1 MAKDYNALAKS
12 IIELVGGEENVVSL
26 AHCMTR
32 LRFKLKDHS
41 KAKTDELK
49 KLNGV
54 IKVLEAGGQYQ
65 VVIGTDVEDVYNV
78 ILANTKIKAAGSEQ
92 ASALETASDTA
103 SEKEGIVATLIDT
116 VSSIFTPFLGA
127 FTGAGLLKGFV
138 VLFVTLGLL
147 DKSTTTYT
155 ILNAAGDG
163 VFYFLPIFLAYC
175 AGTKFGA
182 KPFIS
187 MAIASALVYPNITA
201 LFSATDPIPV
211 EFLGI
216 PVKMVS
222 YTSSVLPII
231 VVCFVQA
238 ELEKLLNRIIPQIVR
253 NIFLPVLDLLI
264 LVPLTFIV
272 IGPITTTAANGI
284 SVAIQSLLRLCPPL
298 GGALMAGLW
307 PIMIL
312 FGIHWAIMSIGFA
325 NLGILGYDYLLPL
338 TVSCNFS
345 VAIAALA
352 VFLKSKKKNV
362 IQGWIRTAAEPT
374 ATTTSA
380 ASGGSSEELLGPRP
394 AIRKQG
400 AADAGCRNPFAC
412 GGNRE
417 ARLGQRSDFS
427 RPRQGVAEKSSSA
440 TRKARRFTSRRAKT
454 AAARK
459 APCGG
464 CSHFVESSGKITS
477 RTRRCTRSRTL
488 PAAS

>member
-1 MAKDYNALAKS
+1 MANYNQLAQD
-12 IIELVGGEENVVSL
+12 IVRLVGGESNVVSL
-26 AHCMTR
+26 AHCVTR
-32 LRFKLKDHS
+32 LRFKLKNRS
-41 KAKTDELK
+41 LAKTDEIK

-54 IKVLEAGGQYQ
+54 IKVMEAGGQYQ
-65 VVIGTDVEDVYNV
+65 VVIGTDVGDVYD
-78 ILANTKIKAAGSEQ
+78 IIIANTNITAAGEEQ
-92 ASALETASDTA
+92 ASSIEAAADTA
-103 SEKEGIVATLIDT
+103 AAEKEGIVATLIDT

-147 DKSTTTYT
+147 DKTTTTYT

-175 AGTKFGA
+175 AGNKFGA

-211 EFLGI
+211 DFFGI

-231 VVCFVQA
+231 IVCFVQA
-238 ELEKLLNRIIPQIVR
+238 HFEKLLNRVIPKIVR
-253 NIFLPVLDLLI
+253 NIFLPVLDLAI

-272 IGPITTTAANGI
+272 IGPISTAVANGI
-284 SVAIQSLLRLCPPL
+284 SYSIQALLRLCPAV

-312 FGIHWAIMSIGFA
+312 FGVHWAIMSIGFS

-345 VAIAALA
+345 IAIAALA
-352 VFLKSKKKNV
+352 IFLKTKKQSVKQV
-362 IQGWIRTAAEPT
+362 AGPSFITALV
-374 ATTTSA
+374 
-380 ASGGSSEELLGPRP
+380 GGVTEP
-394 AIRKQG
+394 AIYGVLLKYKKPMVMVCIANAVGG
-400 AADAGCRNPFAC
+400 AICAVFN
-412 GGNRE
+412 
-417 ARLGQRSDFS
+417 
-427 RPRQGVAEKSSSA
+427 V
-440 TRKARRFTSRRAKT
+440 TRDVQMS
-454 AAARK
+454 
-459 APCGG
+459 
-464 CSHFVESSGKITS
+464 VNLL
-477 RTRRCTRSRTL
+477 TL
-488 PAAS
+488 PAIWAVYGPWAIVAIAVVCVLVFALVWCFGYNDSMAAED

>member
-1 MAKDYNALAKS
+1 MANYNQLAQD
-12 IIELVGGEENVVSL
+12 IVRLVGGEENVISL
-26 AHCMTR
+26 AHCVTR
-32 LRFKLKDHS
+32 LRFKLKKRS
-41 KAKTDELK
+41 LAKTDEIK
-49 KLNGV
+49 KLDGV
-54 IKVLEAGGQYQ
+54 IKVMEAGGQYQ
-65 VVIGTDVEDVYNV
+65 VVIGTDVGDVYDI
-78 ILANTKIKAAGSEQ
+78 ILANTNIVAGGEEQ
-92 ASALETASDTA
+92 ASALEAAADTA
-103 SEKEGIVATLIDT
+103 SAEKEGIVATLIDI

-127 FTGAGLLKGFV
+127 FTGAGLLKGFI

-147 DKSTTTYT
+147 DKTTTTYT

-175 AGTKFGA
+175 AGNKFGA

-187 MAIASALVYPNITA
+187 MAIAAALVYPNITA

-238 ELEKLLNRIIPQIVR
+238 YFEKLLNRVIPKLVR
-253 NIFLPVLDLLI
+253 NIFLPVLDLLV

-272 IGPITTTAANGI
+272 IGPITTAAANGM
-284 SVAIQSLLRLCPPL
+284 STAIQALLRLCPPL

-345 VAIAALA
+345 IAIAALA
-352 VFLKSKKKNV
+352 IFLKSKKQPVKQV
-362 IQGWIRTAAEPT
+362 AGPAFITALV
-374 ATTTSA
+374 
-380 ASGGSSEELLGPRP
+380 GGVTEP
-394 AIRKQG
+394 AIYGVLLKYKKPMVMVCLANAVGG
-400 AADAGCRNPFAC
+400 AIC
-412 GGNRE
+412 GAFN
-417 ARLGQRSDFS
+417 
-427 RPRQGVAEKSSSA
+427 V
-440 TRKARRFTSRRAKT
+440 TRDVQMS
-454 AAARK
+454 
-459 APCGG
+459 
-464 CSHFVESSGKITS
+464 VNLL
-477 RTRRCTRSRTL
+477 TL
-488 PAAS
+488 PAIWAVYGPWAIVAIAVVCVLVFALVWLFGYKDTMAAND

>member
-65 VVIGTDVEDVYNV
+65 VVIGTDVEDVYKV

-187 MAIASALVYPNITA
+187 MALHLRWSTLISLRC
-201 LFSATDPIPV
+201 
-211 EFLGI
+211 
-216 PVKMVS
+216 
-222 YTSSVLPII
+222 SVLPTR
-231 VVCFVQA
+231 FLWSF
-238 ELEKLLNRIIPQIVR
+238 LE
-253 NIFLPVLDLLI
+253 F
-264 LVPLTFIV
+264 
-272 IGPITTTAANGI
+272 
-284 SVAIQSLLRLCPPL
+284 
-298 GGALMAGLW
+298 
-307 PIMIL
+307 
-312 FGIHWAIMSIGFA
+312 
-325 NLGILGYDYLLPL
+325 
-338 TVSCNFS
+338 
-345 VAIAALA
+345 
-352 VFLKSKKKNV
+352 
-362 IQGWIRTAAEPT
+362 
-374 ATTTSA
+374 
-380 ASGGSSEELLGPRP
+380 
-394 AIRKQG
+394 
-400 AADAGCRNPFAC
+400 
-412 GGNRE
+412 
-417 ARLGQRSDFS
+417 
-427 RPRQGVAEKSSSA
+427 
-440 TRKARRFTSRRAKT
+440 
-454 AAARK
+454 
-459 APCGG
+459 
-464 CSHFVESSGKITS
+464 
-477 RTRRCTRSRTL
+477 RSRW
-488 PAAS
+488 

>member
-65 VVIGTDVEDVYNV
+65 VVIGTDVEDVYNA

-175 AGTKFGA
+175 AGT
-182 KPFIS
+182 
-187 MAIASALVYPNITA
+187 
-201 LFSATDPIPV
+201 
-211 EFLGI
+211 
-216 PVKMVS
+216 
-222 YTSSVLPII
+222 
-231 VVCFVQA
+231 
-238 ELEKLLNRIIPQIVR
+238 
-253 NIFLPVLDLLI
+253 
-264 LVPLTFIV
+264 
-272 IGPITTTAANGI
+272 
-284 SVAIQSLLRLCPPL
+284 
-298 GGALMAGLW
+298 
-307 PIMIL
+307 
-312 FGIHWAIMSIGFA
+312 
-325 NLGILGYDYLLPL
+325 
-338 TVSCNFS
+338 
-345 VAIAALA
+345 
-352 VFLKSKKKNV
+352 
-362 IQGWIRTAAEPT
+362 
-374 ATTTSA
+374 
-380 ASGGSSEELLGPRP
+380 
-394 AIRKQG
+394 
-400 AADAGCRNPFAC
+400 
-412 GGNRE
+412 
-417 ARLGQRSDFS
+417 
-427 RPRQGVAEKSSSA
+427 
-440 TRKARRFTSRRAKT
+440 
-454 AAARK
+454 
-459 APCGG
+459 
-464 CSHFVESSGKITS
+464 
-477 RTRRCTRSRTL
+477 
-488 PAAS
+488 

>member
-12 IIELVGGEENVVSL
+12 ITELVGGEENVISV

-32 LRFKLKDHS
+32 LRFKLKDRS

-49 KLNGV
+49 KLSGV

-65 VVIGTDVEDVYNV
+65 VVIGTDVADVYNA
-78 ILANTKIKAAGSEQ
+78 ILTSTKIQAVGSEQ
-92 ASALETASDTA
+92 SSALEAASDTA
-103 SEKEGIVATLIDT
+103 GEKEGIVATLIDT

-127 FTGAGLLKGFV
+127 FTGAGLLKGFL
-138 VLFVTLGLL
+138 VLFVTLGVL

-187 MAIASALVYPNITA
+187 MAIACALVYPNITA

-231 VVCFVQA
+231 VVCYVQSK
-238 ELEKLLNRIIPQIVR
+238 LEKLLNRIIPQIVR
-253 NIFLPVLDLLI
+253 NIFLPVLDLFI

-272 IGPITTTAANGI
+272 IGPITTAAANGV

-298 GGALMAGLW
+298 GGAVMAGLW

-362 IQGWIRTAAEPT
+362 KQVAGPASITALV
-374 ATTTSA
+374 
-380 ASGGSSEELLGPRP
+380 GGVTEP
-394 AIRKQG
+394 AIYGVLLKYKKPMIMVCIANAVGG
-400 AADAGCRNPFAC
+400 AIC
-412 GGNRE
+412 GAFN
-417 ARLGQRSDFS
+417 
-427 RPRQGVAEKSSSA
+427 V
-440 TRKARRFTSRRAKT
+440 TRDVQMS
-454 AAARK
+454 
-459 APCGG
+459 
-464 CSHFVESSGKITS
+464 VNLL
-477 RTRRCTRSRTL
+477 TL
-488 PAAS
+488 PAIWAVYGPWAIVAIAVVCVLVFALIWVFGYKDTMDDTLEKESK

>member
-1 MAKDYNALAKS
+1 M
-12 IIELVGGEENVVSL
+12 
-26 AHCMTR
+26 
-32 LRFKLKDHS
+32 
-41 KAKTDELK
+41 
-49 KLNGV
+49 
-54 IKVLEAGGQYQ
+54 
-65 VVIGTDVEDVYNV
+65 
-78 ILANTKIKAAGSEQ
+78 
-92 ASALETASDTA
+92 
-103 SEKEGIVATLIDT
+103 
-116 VSSIFTPFLGA
+116 
-127 FTGAGLLKGFV
+127 

-362 IQGWIRTAAEPT
+362 KQVAGPASITALV
-374 ATTTSA
+374 
-380 ASGGSSEELLGPRP
+380 GGVTEP
-394 AIRKQG
+394 AIYGVLLKFKKPMVMVCIANAVGG
-400 AADAGCRNPFAC
+400 AIC
-412 GGNRE
+412 GAFN
-417 ARLGQRSDFS
+417 
-427 RPRQGVAEKSSSA
+427 V
-440 TRKARRFTSRRAKT
+440 TRDVQMS
-454 AAARK
+454 
-459 APCGG
+459 
-464 CSHFVESSGKITS
+464 VNLL
-477 RTRRCTRSRTL
+477 TL
-488 PAAS
+488 PAIWAVYGPWAIVAIAVVCVLVFVLIWLFGYNDSMDDTLEKESK

>member
-1 MAKDYNALAKS
+1 MAKDYNVLAKS
-12 IIELVGGEENVVSL
+12 IVELVGGEENVVSL
-26 AHCMTR
+26 AHCVTR
-32 LRFKLKDHS
+32 LRFKLKDVS
-41 KAKTDELK
+41 LAKTEEIK

-54 IKVLEAGGQYQ
+54 LKVMEAAGQYQ
-65 VVIGTDVEDVYNV
+65 VVIGTDVGDVYDI
-78 ILANTKIKAAGSEQ
+78 ILKTTHITAAGVAQ
-92 ASALETASDTA
+92 ASAAETAADTTPA
-103 SEKEGIVATLIDT
+103 EKQKLSAVLIDT
-116 VSSIFTPFLGA
+116 ISGIFTPFLGA
-127 FTGAGLLKGFV
+127 FTGAGLLKGFL

-175 AGTKFGA
+175 AGNKFGA

-187 MAIASALVYPNITA
+187 MAIAAALVYPNITA

-238 ELEKLLNRIIPQIVR
+238 KFEKLINRVIPQIVR

-272 IGPITTTAANGI
+272 IGPITTAAANGI

-307 PIMIL
+307 PVMIL

-345 VAIAALA
+345 IAIATLA

-362 IQGWIRTAAEPT
+362 KQVAGPASITALI
-374 ATTTSA
+374 
-380 ASGGSSEELLGPRP
+380 GGVTEP
-394 AIRKQG
+394 AIYGILLKYKKPLIMVCIANAVGG
-400 AADAGCRNPFAC
+400 AICGAFNVTRNVQMSV
-412 GGNRE
+412 N
-417 ARLGQRSDFS
+417 LL
-427 RPRQGVAEKSSSA
+427 
-440 TRKARRFTSRRAKT
+440 
-454 AAARK
+454 
-459 APCGG
+459 
-464 CSHFVESSGKITS
+464 
-477 RTRRCTRSRTL
+477 TL
-488 PAAS
+488 PAIWAVYGPWAIVAIAVVCVLVFALVWLFGYKDEMDNVPEKESK

>member
-1 MAKDYNALAKS
+1 M
-12 IIELVGGEENVVSL
+12 
-26 AHCMTR
+26 
-32 LRFKLKDHS
+32 
-41 KAKTDELK
+41 
-49 KLNGV
+49 
-54 IKVLEAGGQYQ
+54 
-65 VVIGTDVEDVYNV
+65 
-78 ILANTKIKAAGSEQ
+78 
-92 ASALETASDTA
+92 
-103 SEKEGIVATLIDT
+103 IDI

-127 FTGAGLLKGFV
+127 FTGAGLLKGFL

-175 AGTKFGA
+175 AGNKFDA

-187 MAIASALVYPNITA
+187 MAIAAALVYPNITA

-238 ELEKLLNRIIPQIVR
+238 KFEKLINRVIPQIVR

-272 IGPITTTAANGI
+272 IGPITTAAANGI

-307 PIMIL
+307 PVMIL

-345 VAIAALA
+345 IAIATLA

-362 IQGWIRTAAEPT
+362 KQVAGPASITALI
-374 ATTTSA
+374 
-380 ASGGSSEELLGPRP
+380 GGVTEP
-394 AIRKQG
+394 AIYGILLKYKKPLIMVCIANAVGG
-400 AADAGCRNPFAC
+400 AICGAFNVTRNVQMSV
-412 GGNRE
+412 N
-417 ARLGQRSDFS
+417 LL
-427 RPRQGVAEKSSSA
+427 
-440 TRKARRFTSRRAKT
+440 
-454 AAARK
+454 
-459 APCGG
+459 
-464 CSHFVESSGKITS
+464 
-477 RTRRCTRSRTL
+477 TL
-488 PAAS
+488 PAIWAVYGPWAIVAIAVVCVLVFALVWLFGYKDEMDNVPEKESK

>member
-312 FGIHWAIMSIGFA
+312 FGIHWAIMSF
-325 NLGILGYDYLLPL
+325 
-338 TVSCNFS
+338 
-345 VAIAALA
+345 
-352 VFLKSKKKNV
+352 
-362 IQGWIRTAAEPT
+362 
-374 ATTTSA
+374 
-380 ASGGSSEELLGPRP
+380 
-394 AIRKQG
+394 
-400 AADAGCRNPFAC
+400 
-412 GGNRE
+412 
-417 ARLGQRSDFS
+417 ARLSCVLS
-427 RPRQGVAEKSSSA
+427 
-440 TRKARRFTSRRAKT
+440 
-454 AAARK
+454 
-459 APCGG
+459 
-464 CSHFVESSGKITS
+464 I
-477 RTRRCTRSRTL
+477 L
-488 PAAS
+488 PSML

>member
-78 ILANTKIKAAGSEQ
+78 ILANTKIKAAG
-92 ASALETASDTA
+92 
-103 SEKEGIVATLIDT
+103 EKEGIVATLIDT

-238 ELEKLLNRIIPQIVR
+238 KLEKLLNRIIPQIVR

-362 IQGWIRTAAEPT
+362 KQVAGPASITALV
-374 ATTTSA
+374 
-380 ASGGSSEELLGPRP
+380 GGVTEP
-394 AIRKQG
+394 AIYGVLLKFKKPMVMVCIANAVGG
-400 AADAGCRNPFAC
+400 AIC
-412 GGNRE
+412 GAFN
-417 ARLGQRSDFS
+417 
-427 RPRQGVAEKSSSA
+427 V
-440 TRKARRFTSRRAKT
+440 TRDVQMS
-454 AAARK
+454 
-459 APCGG
+459 
-464 CSHFVESSGKITS
+464 VNLL
-477 RTRRCTRSRTL
+477 TL
-488 PAAS
+488 PAIWAVYGPWAIVAIAVVCVLVFVLIWLFGYNDSMDDTLEKESK

>member
-1 MAKDYNALAKS
+1 MAKDYNVLAKS
-12 IIELVGGEENVVSL
+12 IVELVGGEENVVSL
-26 AHCMTR
+26 AHCVTR
-32 LRFKLKDHS
+32 LRFKLKDVS
-41 KAKTDELK
+41 LAKTEEIK

-54 IKVLEAGGQYQ
+54 LKVMEAAGQYQ
-65 VVIGTDVEDVYNV
+65 VVIGTDVGDVYDI
-78 ILANTKIKAAGSEQ
+78 ILKTTHITAAGVAQ
-92 ASALETASDTA
+92 ASAAETAADTA
-103 SEKEGIVATLIDT
+103 PAEKQNLSAALIDT
-116 VSSIFTPFLGA
+116 ISGIFTPFLGA
-127 FTGAGLLKGFV
+127 FTGAGLLKGFL

-175 AGTKFGA
+175 AGNKFGA

-187 MAIASALVYPNITA
+187 MAIAAALVYPNITA

-238 ELEKLLNRIIPQIVR
+238 KFEKLINRVIPQIVR

-272 IGPITTTAANGI
+272 IGPITTAAANGI

-307 PIMIL
+307 PVMIL

-345 VAIAALA
+345 IAIATLA

-362 IQGWIRTAAEPT
+362 KQVAGPASITALI
-374 ATTTSA
+374 
-380 ASGGSSEELLGPRP
+380 GGVTEP
-394 AIRKQG
+394 AIYGILLKYKKPLIMVCIANAVGG
-400 AADAGCRNPFAC
+400 AICGAFNVTRNVQMSV
-412 GGNRE
+412 N
-417 ARLGQRSDFS
+417 LL
-427 RPRQGVAEKSSSA
+427 
-440 TRKARRFTSRRAKT
+440 
-454 AAARK
+454 
-459 APCGG
+459 
-464 CSHFVESSGKITS
+464 
-477 RTRRCTRSRTL
+477 TL
-488 PAAS
+488 PAIWAVYGPWAIVAIAVVCVLVFALVWLFGYKDEMDNVPEKESK

>member
-1 MAKDYNALAKS
+1 MAKDYNVLAKS
-12 IIELVGGEENVVSL
+12 IVELVGGEENVVSL
-26 AHCMTR
+26 AHCVTR
-32 LRFKLKDHS
+32 LRFKLKDVS
-41 KAKTDELK
+41 LAKTEEIK

-54 IKVLEAGGQYQ
+54 LKVMEAAGQYQ
-65 VVIGTDVEDVYNV
+65 VVIGTDVGDVYDI
-78 ILANTKIKAAGSEQ
+78 ILKTTHITAAGVAQ
-92 ASALETASDTA
+92 ASAAETAADTTPA
-103 SEKEGIVATLIDT
+103 EKQKLSAVLIDT
-116 VSSIFTPFLGA
+116 ISGIFTPFLGA
-127 FTGAGLLKGFV
+127 FTGAGLLKGFL

-175 AGTKFGA
+175 AGNKFGA

-187 MAIASALVYPNITA
+187 MAIAAALVYPNITA

-238 ELEKLLNRIIPQIVR
+238 KFEKLINRVIPQIVR

-272 IGPITTTAANGI
+272 IGPITTAAANGI

-307 PIMIL
+307 PVMIL

-345 VAIAALA
+345 IAIATLA

-362 IQGWIRTAAEPT
+362 KQVAGPASITALI
-374 ATTTSA
+374 
-380 ASGGSSEELLGPRP
+380 GGVTEP
-394 AIRKQG
+394 AIYGILLKYKKPLIMVCIANAVGG
-400 AADAGCRNPFAC
+400 AICGAFNVTRNVQMSVNLLP
-412 GGNRE
+412 
-417 ARLGQRSDFS
+417 
-427 RPRQGVAEKSSSA
+427 
-440 TRKARRFTSRRAKT
+440 
-454 AAARK
+454 
-459 APCGG
+459 
-464 CSHFVESSGKITS
+464 
-477 RTRRCTRSRTL
+477 L
-488 PAAS
+488 PAIWAVYGPWAIVAIAVVCVLVFALVWLFGYKDEMDNVPEKESK

>member
-1 MAKDYNALAKS
+1 MLWDEPKIFFLERRYFFS
-12 IIELVGGEENVVSL
+12 IILSE
-26 AHCMTR
+26 
-32 LRFKLKDHS
+32 FLKNRV
-41 KAKTDELK
+41 ALQDELK

-362 IQGWIRTAAEPT
+362 KQVAGPASITALV
-374 ATTTSA
+374 
-380 ASGGSSEELLGPRP
+380 GGVTEP
-394 AIRKQG
+394 AIYGVLLKFKKPMVMVCIANAVGG
-400 AADAGCRNPFAC
+400 AIC
-412 GGNRE
+412 GAFN
-417 ARLGQRSDFS
+417 
-427 RPRQGVAEKSSSA
+427 V
-440 TRKARRFTSRRAKT
+440 TRDVQMS
-454 AAARK
+454 
-459 APCGG
+459 
-464 CSHFVESSGKITS
+464 VNLL
-477 RTRRCTRSRTL
+477 TL
-488 PAAS
+488 PAIWAVYGPWAIVAIAVVCVLVFVLIWLFGYNDSMDDTLEKESK